1 MTNRKRKG
9 KRHRPFL
16 PVNTLVF
23 LSPAAKADRAELM
36 LRFNSALD
44 ALARQEN
51 PGDVEWRLVADAIN
65 TVETLVNPMGRLL
78 HDEVM
83 PSVDRAVKGMAEA
96 ARRFREGKALRLSA
110 DGLEAVRDVIAV
122 YEQCLDG
129 LTGAEMDEAR
139 QRTQDRVN
147 ELVRQR
153 SHGPEVVAL

>member
-16 PVNTLVF
+16 QTNPLAYIA
-23 LSPAAKADRAELM
+23 PAPKADRDALM

-44 ALARQEN
+44 ALARQQH
-51 PGDVEWRLVADAIN
+51 PGEEEWRLVADAIN
-65 TVETLVNPMGRLL
+65 TVETLVDPMGRLL

-83 PSVDRAVKGMAEA
+83 PSVDRAIKGMGDA
-96 ARRFREGKALRLSA
+96 ARRFREGKSMRLSA

-122 YEQCLDG
+122 YQQCLDG

-139 QRTQDRVN
+139 HRTQLRVN
-147 ELVRQR
+147 ALLKARE
-153 SHGPEVVAL
+153 STAEVIAL